1 MKRVVVLMLILAL
14 ATVAAM
20 PAGAGEVRHSGRV
33 IAVDP
38 AAGTLRVEEMKAWK
52 GPDTGLVDLS
62 LRVAPD
68 SVIRQV
74 SRPAAVDQ
82 ARWPNVWE
90 ERPIT
95 LDVLKPGDFVTVT
108 TTEQGNVAAIVEL
121 VRPDS

>member
-1 MKRVVVLMLILAL
+1 MKRVAVLMLILAL
-14 ATVAAM
+14 ATTAAI

-33 IAVDP
+33 IAVD
-38 AAGTLRVEEMKAWK
+38 ATAGTLRVEEMKAWT

-62 LRVAPD
+62 LRLTPA

-74 SRPAAVDQ
+74 SRPATVEQ

-90 ERPIT
+90 ARPIT
-95 LDVLKPGDFVTVT
+95 LDALKPGDFVTVT
-108 TTEQGNVAAIVEL
+108 IGEKGNVATTVEL